1 MSIEVPENMEEV
13 AMKVARARVR
23 GEAQTEEA
31 VIKDAVKEILQG
43 LMDEALD
50 GHYDDVTWQG
60 AALVVTDFMGKE
72 EGRITPEGTS
82 FVVDFKADADALVD
96 RFVAAVTQI
105 VGGR

>member
-13 AMKVARARVR
+13 AMKVARSKVR
-23 GEAQTEEA
+23 GEALTEEA

-50 GHYDDVTWQG
+50 GHYDDVNWQAG
-60 AALVVTDFMGKE
+60 TLVVTDFMGQE
-72 EGRITPEGTS
+72 EGRVVPVGAS
-82 FVVDFKADADALVD
+82 FVADFRDDADALVD
-96 RFVAAVTQI
+96 RFVTAVTRI